1 MIYKETDFEVRPYM
15 YTAVLD
21 NGVTITAY
29 EDGTA
34 DGNDGRK
41 YRAISHIDKCEFY
54 DVLDDTITDGWEI
67 LE

>member
-1 MIYKETDFEVRPYM
+1 M

-54 DVLDDTITDGWEI
+54 DVLDDTVADGWEI
-67 LE
+67 T